1 MSAVASALPDEGPT
15 TGQPIWLLTLKCGHT
30 VTCGRHGATP
40 PTSRPGDCRKCKV
53 RAREQRKW
61 IKRRAKRAA
70 QREAEAAKPTEKDL
84 AWEMKI
90 KTLMATE

>member
-1 MSAVASALPDEGPT
+1 VSAVVKGVEEEDEEGR
-15 TGQPIWLLTLKCGHT
+15 PIWVLTLACGHT
-30 VTCGRHGATP
+30 LTCGRRSTTP
-40 PTSRPGDCRKCKV
+40 PTSRRGDCRKCKL
-53 RAREQRKW
+53 RAKEARKW

-90 KTLMATE
+90 KTLMAIE